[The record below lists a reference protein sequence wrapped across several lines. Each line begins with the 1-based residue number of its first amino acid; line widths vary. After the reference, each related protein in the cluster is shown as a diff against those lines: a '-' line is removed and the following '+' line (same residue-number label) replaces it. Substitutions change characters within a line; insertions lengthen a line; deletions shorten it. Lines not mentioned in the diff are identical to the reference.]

1 VPKVSGWSVD
11 KIFLHAGFL
20 TGVLPASPA
29 RKGGVKGSY
38 TKMFF
43 FLSGKPRQKG
53 GEASQSTAQMITLA
67 HLTKRFG
74 RLTAVNDISLE
85 VRPGEIFGLLGPNG
99 AGKTTTIKM
108 IAGIMEPTAGVIVI
122 DGKDMAEDPVGAKQ
136 VTGFIPDRGFLYEK
150 LSGVEFLQFS
160 ASLYGMDD
168 AYSRARIAE
177 LLALFEMEDWA
188 GDFIEGY
195 SHGMKQRLVMSA
207 ALIHEPKVIVVD
219 EPMVGLD
226 PKGARLVKTVF
237 RSLAQKGVTILM
249 STHTLAVAEE
259 MCDRI
264 GIIHDGRLIALGTVS
279 ELRQKVGG
287 KENNLEAV
295 FLRLTANG

>member
-1 VPKVSGWSVD
+1 
-11 KIFLHAGFL
+11 
-20 TGVLPASPA
+20 
-29 RKGGVKGSY
+29 
-38 TKMFF
+38 
-43 FLSGKPRQKG
+43 
-53 GEASQSTAQMITLA
+53 MITLA

-150 LSGVEFLQFS
+150 LSGIEFLQFS

-249 STHTLAVAEE
+249 STHTLAVVEE

-287 KENNLEAV
+287 KEINLEAV
-295 FLRLTANG
+295 FLRLTADG

>member
-1 VPKVSGWSVD
+1 
-11 KIFLHAGFL
+11 
-20 TGVLPASPA
+20 
-29 RKGGVKGSY
+29 
-38 TKMFF
+38 
-43 FLSGKPRQKG
+43 
-53 GEASQSTAQMITLA
+53 MITLA

-108 IAGIMEPTAGVIVI
+108 IAGIMEPTEGVIVI

-150 LSGVEFLQFS
+150 LSGIEFLQFV

-168 AYSRARIAE
+168 VYSRERIAE

-226 PKGARLVKTVF
+226 PKGARVVKTVF

-264 GIIHDGRLIALGTVS
+264 GIIHGGRLIALGTVS

-287 KENNLEAV
+287 KEINLEAV
-295 FLRLTANG
+295 FLRLTADC

>member
-1 VPKVSGWSVD
+1 
-11 KIFLHAGFL
+11 
-20 TGVLPASPA
+20 
-29 RKGGVKGSY
+29 
-38 TKMFF
+38 
-43 FLSGKPRQKG
+43 
-53 GEASQSTAQMITLA
+53 MITLA

-74 RLTAVNDISLE
+74 KLTAVNDISLE

-108 IAGIMEPTAGVIVI
+108 IAGVMEPTEGVIVI

-150 LSGVEFLQFS
+150 LTGMEFLEFV

-168 AYSRARIAE
+168 VYSRARIAE

-287 KENNLEAV
+287 KEISLEAV
-295 FLRLTANG
+295 FLRLTEDG

>member
-1 VPKVSGWSVD
+1 
-11 KIFLHAGFL
+11 
-20 TGVLPASPA
+20 
-29 RKGGVKGSY
+29 
-38 TKMFF
+38 
-43 FLSGKPRQKG
+43 
-53 GEASQSTAQMITLA
+53 MITLT

-74 RLTAVNDISLE
+74 SLTAVSNLSLE
-85 VRPGEIFGLLGPNG
+85 VRRGEIFGFLGPNG

-108 IAGIMEPTAGVIVI
+108 IAGILEPTEGSITI
-122 DGKDMAEDPVGAKQ
+122 CGKNLAEDPASAKQ

-150 LSGVEFLQFS
+150 LSGIEFLQFV

-168 AYSRARIAE
+168 GHAEARIRD
-177 LLALFEMEDWA
+177 LLALFEMKDWT
-188 GDFIEGY
+188 GDLIESY

-226 PKGARLVKTVF
+226 PKAGRLVKTIF
-237 RSLAQKGVTILM
+237 RSLANKGVTVFM

-264 GIIHDGRLIALGTVS
+264 GIIHEGRLIALGTAS
-279 ELRQKVGG
+279 ELRQKAGG
-287 KENNLEAV
+287 QENTLEAV
-295 FLRLTANG
+295 FLRLTEDS